1 MGLPRLIWIAPLII
15 LFGSCHSEVLD
26 KQAYAT
32 ADKPFVNLFTMLQ
45 PEITGL
51 DFVNS
56 VRDGE
61 HFNVLTYR
69 NFYNGGGVAIGDINN
84 DGLSDVYMTAN
95 MGPNKLYLNLGE
107 MQFKDITGSAGVGG
121 KMAWSTGVT
130 MADVNGDGWLDIYVC
145 NSGDLKGDSRE
156 NELFINNKDNT
167 FSNRAGEYNLND
179 KGFTTHAS
187 FFDYDQDGDLDCYI
201 LNNSFKDPSKIEL
214 YTISR
219 EEHDNLGGDKL
230 LRNEGDHFKDVTSEA
245 GIYNS
250 AIGFGLGVSTGDF
263 NGDHLTDIYISNDFW
278 ERDYLYFNNGD
289 GTFSEELNGSVSIC
303 PISSMGSD
311 VGDLNNDGSME
322 IFTTDML
329 PGSNY
334 RLKTMTYFEPFHLRD
349 AKNKANFHYQV
360 LQNCLQLNNGE
371 GTFQEVAHLSNVAAT
386 DWSWGALIFDFDND
400 GWKDIFVSNGLNR
413 EIMDLDFS
421 DFISDKEEIK
431 KVVMQKGRFDWSDFV
446 EFLPS
451 KPLANYAF
459 VNSGKGQIPMFKNRA
474 NIMGLGNPGFSN
486 GAAYGDLDND
496 GDLDM
501 IVNNVNMPA
510 YLYRNNSKNNF
521 LKIRLEGSGKNPYGI
536 GAEVKAKIG
545 NQIQVLQNFTSRGFQ
560 SAVTPIL
567 NFGIGSNPVVD
578 EIQITWPDLTTETLH
593 NVAANQTLK
602 VLQSNAKEPVL
613 QERLSNR
620 PLFEECTEK
629 VLMGNRDHIENN
641 FNDFDHENLLPRM
654 LSTEGP
660 PIIKGDLNGDG
671 KEDFVAGGG
680 PEEMDKVFIQNG
692 DYWKSRGLNTISSS
706 ETDTIF
712 ETTCGAIFDADG
724 DGDNDILLGSGG
736 NELKKEAHSYRLRFY
751 ENNGSGKFLKTSEK
765 APMATGNFSCI
776 KNTDIDGDG
785 DQDLFIGARA
795 IPGNY
800 GLKPRSYVF
809 RNEGNGQWTDITTRE
824 IGELGMITDAV
835 WSDTD
840 RDGDMDLWVSG
851 EWLPITY
858 FENGNGQLRKK
869 TLPGLKSSSG
879 WWLTIEASDL
889 DGDGDDDYIL
899 GNWGLNSKFKA
910 SVKKPL
916 NLYVKD
922 FDTNGKSDFILNWY
936 PPLDGQAYPFA
947 TKMDLTTQ
955 LPHLKKHNLRYKEYA
970 EKTYE
975 SLLTEEERRNVIS
988 YSAVNL
994 ESSIA
999 WNDEGVIRIEA
1010 LPLAAQVAPVFGIV
1024 AKDLDLDGVIDLWLG
1039 GNFHGL
1045 KPEFGRLDSSKGTLL
1060 KGNSSGTFR
1069 ALSNEQSG
1077 LSVFGQV
1084 RDVVSIEMNGIP
1096 HLIIARN
1103 NLPLLCFG
1111 VNSAVGS
1118 PLE

>member
-1 MGLPRLIWIAPLII
+1 MGLPRLIWIVPITILI
-15 LFGSCHSEVLD
+15 GGCRSEVREE
-26 KQAYAT
+26 Q
-32 ADKPFVNLFTMLQ
+32 PFTTVNEPLANLFTKLP
-45 PEITGL
+45 PENTGL
-51 DFVNS
+51 DFINRVE
-56 VRDGE
+56 DGE
-61 HFNVLTYR
+61 LFNVLTYR

-107 MQFKDITGSAGVGG
+107 MQFKDITVSAGVGG
-121 KMAWSTGVT
+121 KMAWSTGVS

-145 NSGDLKGDSRE
+145 SSGDVKGDSRE
-156 NELFINNKDNT
+156 NELFINNGDNT
-167 FSNRAGEYNLND
+167 FNEKAFDYRLND

-187 FFDYDQDGDLDCYI
+187 FFDYDSDGDLDCYI

-214 YTISR
+214 YTVSR
-219 EEHDNLGGDKL
+219 EEHDALGGDKL
-230 LRNEGDHFKDVTSEA
+230 LRNEGDHFKDVTLEA

-250 AIGFGLGVSTGDF
+250 AIGFGLGVSTGDL
-263 NGDHLTDIYISNDFW
+263 NGDHYPDIYISNDFW

-289 GTFSEELNGSVSIC
+289 GTFSEELNASISIC

-311 VGDLNNDGSME
+311 VGDLNNDGAME

-349 AKNKANFHYQV
+349 AKNKASFHYQI
-360 LQNCLQLNNGE
+360 LQNCLQLNNGY
-371 GTFQEVAHLSNVAAT
+371 GAFQEVGHLSKVAAT

-431 KVVMQKGRFDWSDFV
+431 KVVLEKGRFEWSDFV
-446 EFLPS
+446 QFLPS

-459 VNSGKGQIPMFKNRA
+459 VNNGKGQIPVFKDRA
-474 NIMGLGNPGFSN
+474 NIMGLGSPSFSN

-496 GDLDM
+496 GDLDL

-510 YLYRNNSKNNF
+510 FLYRNNSKNNF
-521 LKIRLEGSGKNPYGI
+521 LRIRLEGSDQNPFGI
-536 GAEVKAKIG
+536 GAEVKIKKG
-545 NQIQVLQNFTSRGFQ
+545 NHIQVLQNYTSRGFQ
-560 SAVTPIL
+560 SAVPSIL
-567 NFGIGSNPVVD
+567 NFGVGSDTVVD
-578 EIQITWPDLTTETLH
+578 EIQVTWPNLTVETLH
-593 NVAANQTLK
+593 NVAVNQTLS
-602 VLQSNAKEPVL
+602 VLQSNAKRPVAKEGSSG
-613 QERLSNR
+613 Q
-620 PLFEECTEK
+620 PLFEECSKK
-629 VLMGNRDHIENN
+629 VLIGVHGHSENN

-660 PIIKGDLNGDG
+660 PLLKGDLNGDG
-671 KEDFVAGGG
+671 KEDLVLGGG
-680 PEEMDKVFIQNG
+680 PGETDKLFLQEGNS
-692 DYWKSRGLNTISSS
+692 WKSHELGWDSSS
-706 ETDTIF
+706 ETDTTF

-736 NELKKEAHSYRLRFY
+736 NELGKAAHSYLLRFY
-751 ENNGSGKFLKTSEK
+751 ENKGSGEFQGNWDK
-765 APMATGNFSCI
+765 APKATGNFSCI
-776 KNTDIDGDG
+776 KNSDMDGDG

-840 RDGDMDLWVSG
+840 KDGDMDLWVSG

-858 FENGNGQLRKK
+858 FENTKGQLQKK
-869 TLPGLKSSSG
+869 ILPGLESSQG
-879 WWLTIEASDL
+879 WWSAIEAADL
-889 DGDGDDDYIL
+889 DGDGDEDYIL

-910 SVKKPL
+910 SVEKPL
-916 NLYVKD
+916 TLYVKD
-922 FDTNGKSDFILNWY
+922 FDNNGKSDFIFNWY
-936 PPLDGQAYPFA
+936 PPLDEEAYPFA
-947 TKMDLTTQ
+947 SKMDLMAQ
-955 LPHLKKHNLRYKEYA
+955 LPHLKKHNLMYKEYA
-970 EKTYE
+970 QKTYE
-975 SLLTEEERRNVIS
+975 SLLTGEERQNAIS
-988 YSAVNL
+988 LKAVNL
-994 ESSIA
+994 ASSIV
-999 WNDEGVIRIEA
+999 WNDGGAVRIEA
-1010 LPLAAQVAPVFGIV
+1010 LPLAAQVAPVFGIL
-1024 AKDLDLDGVIDLWLG
+1024 AEDLDLDGAMDLWLG

-1045 KPEFGRLDSSKGTLL
+1045 KPEFGRLDSSRGTFL
-1060 KGNSSGTFR
+1060 KGDGSGTFS
-1069 ALSNEQSG
+1069 ALSHEKTG
-1077 LSVFGQV
+1077 LGIGGQI
-1084 RDVVSIEMNGIP
+1084 RDVISLEMNDMRY
-1096 HLIIARN
+1096 LFMARN
-1103 NLPLLCFG
+1103 NLPLVCFKANG
-1111 VNSAVGS
+1111 TVNP